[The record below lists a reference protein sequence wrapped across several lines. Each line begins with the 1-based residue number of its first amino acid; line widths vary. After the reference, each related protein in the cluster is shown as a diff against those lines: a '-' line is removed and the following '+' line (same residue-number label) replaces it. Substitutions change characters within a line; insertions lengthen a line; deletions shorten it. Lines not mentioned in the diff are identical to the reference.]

1 MGAESGHMSKVM
13 VKTREGYQPPIR
25 ATMAKFHESEVN
37 TINIFFLCLLEI
49 YLWLRM
55 FLLSLMSN
63 VC

>member
-37 TINIFFLCLLEI
+37 TIIISFFMPIRDL
-49 YLWLRM
+49 
-55 FLLSLMSN
+55 FVVKN
-63 VC
+63 VFAFFNV